1 VDGVA
6 TNRLPRL
13 SFAVGRVQ
21 DQQTILEDPMVD
33 HHYTV
38 VGRWP
43 FPPEMPGHDRSEPA
57 TPEDAEKIRRL
68 SRPHVSN
75 RAELDEEVSINL
87 VMRDCGR
94 WRPNTAK
101 WESFDWKVPGDKLH
115 AAMKADRAEH
125 AKRVADLKSGL
136 AKLSPDELEA
146 LEYHGFQPPGA

>member
-1 VDGVA
+1 MA
-6 TNRLPRL
+6 
-13 SFAVGRVQ
+13 
-21 DQQTILEDPMVD
+21 D
-33 HHYTV
+33 HYYTV

-94 WRPNTAK
+94 WRPNTAR
-101 WESFDWKVPGDKLH
+101 WESFDWKVPGDKLY

-136 AKLSPDELEA
+136 AKLTPDELEA
-146 LEYHGFQPPGA
+146 LEYHGFQPPGL